1 MRCKLIEKMQP
12 IPRELRRGRIFILAA
27 QKLSS
32 VINRVFSLPIINPVS
47 LVSQRVKKK
56 KIEKKEGKR
65 GEERTELTD

>member
-56 KIEKKEGKR
+56 IEKKEGKR

>member
-56 KIEKKEGKR
+56 DRKRKERGEKR
-65 GEERTELTD
+65 GQN